1 MSAARSTTFQTPGCS
16 SWHPLGSHWCL
27 VAMRHVIVS
36 AAAGVAKTAERMT
49 TERSIAM
56 LSVTNRVYMP
66 ALSSFDDIPG
76 HRLRPAW

>member
-1 MSAARSTTFQTPGCS
+1 
-16 SWHPLGSHWCL
+16 
-27 VAMRHVIVS
+27 MRHVIVS